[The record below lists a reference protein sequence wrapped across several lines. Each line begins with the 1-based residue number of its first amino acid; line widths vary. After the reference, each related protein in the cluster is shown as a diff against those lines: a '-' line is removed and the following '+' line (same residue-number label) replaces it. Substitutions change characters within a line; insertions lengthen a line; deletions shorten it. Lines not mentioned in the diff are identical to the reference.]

1 MPNFGSCNVFLRA
14 TFGIDPGAE
23 IGQQLG
29 ALATQLH
36 LVRGQNVETNPAEAT
51 VVFLSSGATKLGA
64 LASRGRHQIVAFHF
78 GGDIFT
84 VPAVNTHRYTL
95 TGLCESTL
103 TTFPARE
110 FYDRA
115 GGNPSIMRALLE
127 RSQTALFRCR
137 DKAVNLGQKSA
148 GERVAG
154 FLLAMW
160 ERLEPA
166 GGNSATIDLPMSRA
180 DIGESLGLKIET
192 VSRQFTKLKEAS
204 IIDTHG
210 RSGVSLLNLA
220 ALAERAGNCDRLC
233 RKDSAKSIE
242 RFLEPVHS

>member
-1 MPNFGSCNVFLRA
+1 MPDFGSCNVFLRA

-23 IGQQLG
+23 IGRQLG
-29 ALATQLH
+29 GLATQLH
-36 LVRGQNVETNPAEAT
+36 VRRRQDIEIDPAEAT
-51 VVFLSSGATKLGA
+51 LVFLSSGATKLGA
-64 LASRGRHQIVAFHF
+64 MASRGRHQIVAFHF

-84 VPAVNTHRYTL
+84 VPAVNMHRYTL

-115 GGNPSIMRALLE
+115 AANPWIMRALLE
-127 RSQTALFRCR
+127 RSQAALFRCR

-160 ERLEPA
+160 ERLDAAEGP
-166 GGNSATIDLPMSRA
+166 GSMIELPMSRG
-180 DIGESLGLKIET
+180 DIGESLGL
-192 VSRQFTKLKEAS
+192 
-204 IIDTHG
+204 
-210 RSGVSLLNLA
+210 
-220 ALAERAGNCDRLC
+220 
-233 RKDSAKSIE
+233 
-242 RFLEPVHS
+242 

>member
-23 IGQQLG
+23 IGRQLSE
-29 ALATQLH
+29 LATQVH
-36 LVRGQNVETNPAEAT
+36 VIRGQEVKTDPADT
-51 VVFLSSGATKLGA
+51 TLVFLASGATKLGA
-64 LASRGRHQIVAFHF
+64 LASRERHQIVAFHF

-84 VPAVNTHRYTL
+84 VPAASMHRYML
-95 TGLCESTL
+95 IGLCESTL

-115 GGNPSIMRALLE
+115 ASNPWIMRALLE

-137 DKAVNLGQKSA
+137 DKAVNLGQKTA

-160 ERLEPA
+160 ERLDASEGP
-166 GGNSATIDLPMSRA
+166 SPMIDLPMSRG

-192 VSRQFTKLKEAS
+192 VSRQFTKLRETG

-210 RSGVSLLNLA
+210 RSGVSLLDLPR
-220 ALAERAGNCDRLC
+220 LAEQAGYCDRNTVPRRPEWVE
-233 RKDSAKSIE
+233 RKPE
-242 RFLEPVHS
+242 LVP